1 MADDDIE
8 GLKVHKIQSRRDSRL
23 HLPQMGPTGLPVSP
37 PAEDV
42 DEAYGGSGR
51 APDAPV
57 DVETTRERIVAALKT
72 VFDPEIPV
80 NVYDLGLIYGFEV
93 QPDGK
98 VEVEMTLTAPACPV
112 AGALVQEVADKVGAV
127 DGVSQSHVQLTWDP
141 PWTKDRMTEEA
152 MLELG
157 LF

>member
-8 GLKVHKIQSRRDSRL
+8 RLKIHKIKDRHDSRL
-23 HLPQMGPTGLPVSP
+23 HLPQLGPSGAPMSA

-42 DEAYGGSGR
+42 DEAFGGSGET
-51 APDAPV
+51 PGAPV
-57 DVETTRERIVAALKT
+57 EVGEVRERIVAALKT

-93 QPDGK
+93 TPEGR
-98 VEVEMTLTAPACPV
+98 VELEMTLTAPACPV

-127 DGVSQSHVQLTWDP
+127 EGVSRSHVQLTWDP